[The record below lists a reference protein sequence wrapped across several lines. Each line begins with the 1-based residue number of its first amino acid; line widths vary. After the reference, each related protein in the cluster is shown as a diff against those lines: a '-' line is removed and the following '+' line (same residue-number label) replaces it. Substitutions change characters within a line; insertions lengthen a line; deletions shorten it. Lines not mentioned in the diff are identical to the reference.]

1 MKKVL
6 IVLFVIAV
14 VICALNDKPKEKTK
28 YTKDELEEAVWESYK
43 RGFDEGYDLAKYE
56 DRGEIEEYEHHLESA
71 YDAAYHEGYEEGYGD
86 CLVEHGLQTA
96 SDTYIDPENRP
107 RIKKD

>member
-1 MKKVL
+1 MKRIILLVC
-6 IVLFVIAV
+6 IIA
-14 VICALNDKPKEKTK
+14 ALLLAYCDSPKEEM
-28 YTKDELEEAVWESYK
+28 YTRDELEESLLEAYE

-56 DRGEIEEYEHHLESA
+56 DKGELEEYEYYLESA
-71 YDAAYHEGYEEGYGD
+71 YDAGYHEGYEEGYGD
-86 CLVEHGLQTA
+86 CLVEHGLQTE